1 MKVLVSQI
9 RLVQALQSSM
19 ALIMRDANTGP
30 LVVRPGNNV
39 PSVFSVAAT

>member
-9 RLVQALQSSM
+9 RLVQSLQSSM

-30 LVVRPGNNV
+30 SVDRPGNNV
-39 PSVFSVAAT
+39 PSVFAIAAT